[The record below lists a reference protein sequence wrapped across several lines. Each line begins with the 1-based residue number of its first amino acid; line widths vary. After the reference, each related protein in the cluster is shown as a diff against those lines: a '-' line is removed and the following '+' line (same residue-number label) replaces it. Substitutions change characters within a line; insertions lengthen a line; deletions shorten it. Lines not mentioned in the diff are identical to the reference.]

1 MAAASAKPCP
11 AMSGSAPGRADT
23 LETRPTTSPDIM
35 GSPSPVA
42 AIRASVPFASTPVGW
57 NSRAWRMAAPVWT
70 GRAAISEIFTRPEP
84 GPMSRQTT

>member
-42 AIRASVPFASTPVGW
+42 AIRASVSFASTPGRVEQPSVA
-57 NSRAWRMAAPVWT
+57 NAAPVWT